1 MVAMNKLVVY
11 VTEAGKIPFEDWFNG
26 LDTAAALKVRT
37 ALARIETGNLG
48 DVKPVGQGVSE
59 RRITFGPGYRVY
71 FGKDGDTLVILLCG
85 GTKKRQSKD
94 IEQAAKRKATDMPLT
109 KDFKDTIKA
118 RAERDPEFRAGL
130 FREAIEAMLS
140 DDLETG
146 KVLLRDYV
154 NATVGF
160 EALAQDM
167 DKDPKSLMR
176 MLSAKGNPRADNLL
190 AMVSRLKQREGVS
203 FSITQNTEF
212 RA

>member
-1 MVAMNKLVVY
+1 
-11 VTEAGKIPFEDWFNG
+11 
-26 LDTAAALKVRT
+26 
-37 ALARIETGNLG
+37 
-48 DVKPVGQGVSE
+48 
-59 RRITFGPGYRVY
+59 
-71 FGKDGDTLVILLCG
+71 
-85 GTKKRQSKD
+85 
-94 IEQAAKRKATDMPLT
+94 MPLT

-118 RAERDPEFRAGL
+118 RVQRDPEFRAGL

-154 NATVGF
+154 NAAVGF

-203 FSITQNTEF
+203 LSLTQGNQLH
-212 RA
+212 A

>member
-1 MVAMNKLVVY
+1 VFAMPRSEVLTRGHQLGVAARLGANHETVHLLLAQRLV
-11 VTEAGKIPFEDWFNG
+11 ARG
-26 LDTAAALKVRT
+26 LLDPRARRGRSHLASALIGI
-37 ALARIETGNLG
+37 LQL
-48 DVKPVGQGVSE
+48 VGQRGRKRLGLGHVSRR
-59 RRITFGPGYRVY
+59 RRIR
-71 FGKDGDTLVILLCG
+71 
-85 GTKKRQSKD
+85 
-94 IEQAAKRKATDMPLT
+94 
-109 KDFKDTIKA
+109 A
-118 RAERDPEFRAGL
+118 RARAGARRGGEL
-130 FREAIEAMLS
+130 EAMLS

-167 DKDPKSLMR
+167 DKDPNSLMR

-203 FSITQNTEF
+203 FSITQNAEF